1 MFSCRICS
9 RYSVKLIVK
18 QCALGTTYGW
28 VLQGS
33 ILKML
38 MCAVHRVVEFELQVS
53 ETVERLDETS
63 RVDSGTMYS

>member
-1 MFSCRICS
+1 
-9 RYSVKLIVK
+9 
-18 QCALGTTYGW
+18 
-28 VLQGS
+28 
-33 ILKML
+33 